1 MKNLIRF
8 WAAFVLLT
16 CSFVSY
22 SQSKSQNIQKSYP
35 NSFTISNSELNK
47 LFKVKETKKVS
58 VKNKYLSGSIVL
70 INNSVGDNKQLKLQL
85 KYFPNAHLIIQI
97 NGNDSKILYI
107 ASSDDSIFYNSKIDK
122 ETIIMTKCTKDDIVS
137 E

>member
-8 WAAFVLLT
+8 WAAFVLFT

-22 SQSKSQNIQKSYP
+22 SQNKSQNIQKSYP
-35 NSFTISNSELNK
+35 ASFTISSSELNK
-47 LFKVKETKKVS
+47 LFTVKETKKVS
-58 VKNKYLSGSIVL
+58 IKNKYLNGSIVL
-70 INNSVGDNKQLKLQL
+70 INNAVGDNKQLKLQL
-85 KYFPNAHLIIQI
+85 KYFSNAHLIVQI
-97 NGNDSKILYI
+97 NGKDSKILYI

-122 ETIIMTKCTKDDIVS
+122 ENIIMTKCSKDDIVS